1 MAETMDFE
9 AASAAIDLL
18 GALFASDPKRDSEAA
33 DVFGSL
39 ASMDVDAV
47 ASDWPFVDA
56 EICAPLL
63 RGLQEGALGDR
74 DALAKEYRRLFV
86 GPNALQAPPY
96 GSVYTDPD
104 QVLFGASTLA
114 LRGWLDK
121 VGIGVDNDEVAPE
134 DHVGT
139 MLSLAAWIMRVKPA
153 VLEDYLTKHLLT
165 WAPHYLG
172 KLDEAAGDGF
182 YHCLAALSE
191 LTLEGLREHLGLDV
205 EEPRFY
211 R

>member
-1 MAETMDFE
+1 MAETMDFK
-9 AASAAIDLL
+9 AASTAIDLL
-18 GALFASDPKRDSEAA
+18 GTLFANDPKRDAEAA
-33 DVFGSL
+33 DAFGLL
-39 ASMDVDAV
+39 ADMDVDAV
-47 ASDWPFVDA
+47 AADWPFVDA
-56 EICAPLL
+56 ETCAPLL
-63 RGLQEGALGDR
+63 RGLQEGALGGADE
-74 DALAKEYRRLFV
+74 LAKEYRRLFV

-114 LRGWLDK
+114 FRGWLDE

-134 DHVGT
+134 DHIAT

-153 VLEDYLTKHLLT
+153 VLEEYLTKHLLT

-172 KLDEAAGDGF
+172 ELEDAAGDGF
-182 YHCLAALSE
+182 YRCLAALAG
-191 LTLEGLREHLGLDV
+191 LTLEGAREQLGLDV

>member
-1 MAETMDFE
+1 MVETMDFE
-9 AASAAIDLL
+9 AASAALDLL
-18 GALFASDPKRDSEAA
+18 GVLFASDPKRDAEAENA
-33 DVFGSL
+33 LDSL
-39 ASMDVDAV
+39 AKMDVDAV
-47 ASDWPFVDA
+47 AADWPFVDA
-56 EICAPLL
+56 DVCAPLL
-63 RGLQEGALGDR
+63 RDLQEGALGDS

-114 LRGWLDK
+114 LRGWLDE

-134 DHVGT
+134 DHIAT

-153 VLEDYLTKHLLT
+153 VLEDYLAKHLLT

-172 KLDEAAGDGF
+172 ELGEAASTGF
-182 YHCLAALSE
+182 YRSLAALAE
-191 LTLEGLREHLGLDV
+191 LTLEGAREQFGLDV
-205 EEPRFY
+205 EAPRFY

>member
-1 MAETMDFE
+1 MIETMDLE
-9 AASAAIDLL
+9 AISAALDLL
-18 GALFASDPKRDSEAA
+18 GALFASDPKRDAEAA
-33 DVFGSL
+33 AVLDSL
-39 ASMDVDAV
+39 ANMDVDAM

-56 EICAPLL
+56 EVCAPLL

-74 DALAKEYRRLFV
+74 EVLAKEYRRLFV

-104 QVLFGASTLA
+104 QVLFGASTIA
-114 LRGWLDK
+114 FRGWLDE

-134 DHVGT
+134 DHIAT
-139 MLSLAAWIMRVKPA
+139 MLSLTAWIMRVKPA

-172 KLDEAAGDGF
+172 ELGEAAGDGF
-182 YHCLAALSE
+182 YHCLAALAS
-191 LTLEGLREHLGLDV
+191 LTLEGARDQFGLDV

>member
-18 GALFASDPKRDSEAA
+18 GTLFASDPKRDAESA
-33 DVFGSL
+33 DAFNSL
-39 ASMDVDAV
+39 ATMNVDAV
-47 ASDWPFVDA
+47 AVDWPFVDA
-56 EICAPLL
+56 EVCAPLL
-63 RGLQEGALGDR
+63 RGLQEGALKGADE
-74 DALAKEYRRLFV
+74 LAKEYRRLFV

-114 LRGWLDK
+114 LRGWLNE
-121 VGIGVDNDEVAPE
+121 VGIGIDNDEVAPE
-134 DHVGT
+134 DHIAT

-153 VLEDYLTKHLLT
+153 VLEEYLAKHLLT

-172 KLDEAAGDGF
+172 ELGEAASDGF
-182 YHCLAALSE
+182 YRCLATLAG
-191 LTLEGLREHLGLDV
+191 LTLEGAREQLGLNV